1 MSSFHFPTQDPIPRA
16 TLENMIESV
25 RVFDCMRN
33 EHRSKPRTLEEIA
46 EFRKVESKYE
56 SFIPM
61 LHDYIENLCQYR
73 DCMRRLRA
81 DPNAS
86 QEVSSAPE

>member
-1 MSSFHFPTQDPIPRA
+1 
-16 TLENMIESV
+16 MIESV